1 MTEVLNQLFIGGAWV
16 DAADGATMPVDD
28 PATGEILSHVAD
40 AGAKDARLAEE
51 AAVQAQAAWARTA
64 PRARSEILRRAHEII
79 LERTDE
85 LAHLMTSEMGKPLAE
100 ARGEVAY
107 AAEFFRWF
115 SEEAVRIDGG
125 AARCPTAATACSS
138 PAARSAPAC

>member
-1 MTEVLNQLFIGGAWV
+1 
-16 DAADGATMPVDD
+16 
-28 PATGEILSHVAD
+28 
-40 AGAKDARLAEE
+40 
-51 AAVQAQAAWARTA
+51 
-64 PRARSEILRRAHEII
+64 
-79 LERTDE
+79 
-85 LAHLMTSEMGKPLAE
+85 MTSEMGKPLAE

-125 AARCPTAATACSS
+125 VTHLPPTAATACCS